1 MANVSKNSRMN
12 YDGVAVC
19 VPVTIP
25 YSRYSLRSAHWFC
38 GRALAELIKVAGIA
52 KDEVDGFCVSSFTL
66 APDSAVGL
74 MQHLGV
80 SPRWLDHIPM
90 GGASGGVGAC
100 HAFVACACWVV
111 GLTAQCTRRRG
122 MAVPWEGAVGSGLV
136 AAIDPCVSVDYRAD
150 VAYRV
155 SLLITPI
162 RVQRNDT
169 RNRSAQ

>member
-1 MANVSKNSRMN
+1 VSAGGWDALSLVVSAACHAVGRRLGRLCA
-12 YDGVAVC
+12 GVPTCRPAC
-19 VPVTIP
+19 RASGDVPV
-25 YSRYSLRSAHWFC
+25 YR
-38 GRALAELIKVAGIA
+38 
-52 KDEVDGFCVSSFTL
+52 
-66 APDSAVGL
+66 
-74 MQHLGV
+74 
-80 SPRWLDHIPM
+80 
-90 GGASGGVGAC
+90 GASGGVGAC